1 MNIILVSDKPG
12 KNRTITFGSAQIALS
27 ASALLS
33 LTLLL
38 AGLLYYFTVIS
49 AVDIGSPYLQ
59 ALITKAR
66 EQEAKRSRV
75 YVQDSLNAMAIKVGQ
90 MQAQMLRLDGLGEQL
105 AKRAGFKPQDF
116 SFDRPAPEGGPESGM
131 PQRDLSLE
139 EFRGLVDKVSVQ
151 IDDHGDQL
159 AVLNSILSQEHLRNT
174 LLPSGQPVAADWHSS
189 DFGWRIDPFTGR
201 KAFHPGIDFAAEVGT
216 PIYAAAGGVVVD
228 SYYNPEYGNMID
240 IDHGNGLISRY
251 AHASKRLVKV
261 GDIVLRGQKIAEV
274 GSTGRS
280 TGPHL
285 HFEVR
290 YQGVAQ
296 NPAKFLLAARNELVA
311 KNLARQYQAAR

>member
-1 MNIILVSDKPG
+1 MNIILVPDRPG
-12 KNRTITFGSAQIALS
+12 KNRTIIFGTGHIAL
-27 ASALLS
+27 ALGALL
-33 LTLLL
+33 LLICL
-38 AGLLYYFTVIS
+38 LSGLLYYFTIIH
-49 AVDIGSPYLQ
+49 AADIKNPYLQ
-59 ALITKAR
+59 ALVAKAR
-66 EQEAKRSRV
+66 EQEAKRRQA
-75 YVQDSLNAMAIKVGQ
+75 YVQDSLNAMAIKLGQ

-116 SFDRPAPEGGPESGM
+116 DFEHQPGEGGPESNL
-131 PQRDLSLE
+131 PQKEFSLK
-139 EFRGLVDKVSVQ
+139 EFQHLVNKVSLQ
-151 IDDHGDQL
+151 MDDHADQL
-159 AVLNSILSQEHLRNT
+159 TVLGSVLSQEHLRNT
-174 LLPSGQPVAADWHSS
+174 LLPSGQPVAAEWHSS

-216 PIYAAAGGVVVD
+216 PIYAAAGGVVVQ

-240 IDHGNGLISRY
+240 IDHGNGLVSRY

-290 YQGVAQ
+290 YHGVAQ
-296 NPAKFLLAARNELVA
+296 NPAKFLAAARSEVAA
-311 KNLARQYQAAR
+311 KNLIRQYHAAR